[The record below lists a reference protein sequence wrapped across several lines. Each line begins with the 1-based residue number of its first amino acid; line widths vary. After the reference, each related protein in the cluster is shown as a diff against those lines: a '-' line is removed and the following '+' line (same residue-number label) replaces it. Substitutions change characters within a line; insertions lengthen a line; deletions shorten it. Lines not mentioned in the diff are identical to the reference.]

1 MQESERLK
9 NKSKKESL
17 CEYYRN
23 LSEDSTLKL
32 KIFQTHIKKKKGKII
47 TIKEKTC

>member
-23 LSEDSTLKL
+23 LSEDE
-32 KIFQTHIKKKKGKII
+32 KI
-47 TIKEKTC
+47 